1 MPGPATQSGRVPAR
15 LRSLREKQGLDE
27 LARSARPA
35 TAFRVPQS
43 TTEVA
48 PHRAPAPRGT
58 EAKLSVAF
66 ILLHEFTLFAFSG
79 FVDAL
84 RIAGDEFDNSRQREC
99 RWTVI
104 APSLQPVR
112 ANCGVDITP
121 WEVFPDPAQFDYVV
135 VIGGRMEPQRN
146 TDARVLDYLRRVAD
160 SGVAIV
166 GVCTATFVLARA
178 GVMKG
183 RRCCVHWNARLD
195 FEEEF
200 PGLAVESDTIFMDD
214 GDRITCPGG
223 QSSADVALHLI
234 GKHCGAASAR
244 KAAAGMVLEEM
255 RSNRTPQ
262 PHAEAS
268 WFGDIR
274 KPLVRR
280 AITIMDRFI
289 GKDLSVTEIAKR
301 LQVSNNTLYRTFQL
315 TVGES
320 PARFFRIMRL
330 AHGHWS
336 LHHTGMS
343 IAQIAHIYRFSDAS
357 HFTRMHRQLY
367 GMPPAHARTLG
378 EEGCRMA
385 LGNRLSGEVVGRVLA
400 GGLFIFN

>member
-1 MPGPATQSGRVPAR
+1 VSGPAPQFDRIPAAVRLLRQEQGFPGSMRSGRGGVR
-15 LRSLREKQGLDE
+15 LRTNGKAPTASDVRGSQGD
-27 LARSARPA
+27 AA
-35 TAFRVPQS
+35 
-43 TTEVA
+43 
-48 PHRAPAPRGT
+48 

-84 RIAGDEFDNSRQREC
+84 RIAGDEYDNSRQREC

-104 APSLQPVR
+104 APTLQPVR
-112 ANCGVDITP
+112 ANCGVQIAP
-121 WEVFPDPAQFDYVV
+121 WESFPDPSQFDYVV

-146 TDARVLDYLRRVAD
+146 TDPRILEYLRRVAEQEG
-160 SGVAIV
+160 SIV

-183 RRCCVHWNARLD
+183 RRCCVHWNARSD

-200 PGLAVESDTIFMDD
+200 PGLAVESDTIFLED

-223 QSSADVALHLI
+223 QSSADVALYLI

-244 KAAAGMVLEEM
+244 KAAAGMVIENM
-255 RSNRTPQ
+255 RGTRTPQ

-268 WFGDIR
+268 WYGDIR
-274 KPLVRR
+274 RPLVRR

-289 GKDLSVTEIAKR
+289 SKDLSVTEIAKR
-301 LQVSNNTLYRTFQL
+301 LQVSNNTLYRAFEQA
-315 TVGES
+315 VGES

-336 LHHTGMS
+336 LHHTNMS
-343 IAQIAHIYRFSDAS
+343 IAQIAHVYRFSDAS
-357 HFTRMHRQLY
+357 HFTRMHRLLY
-367 GMPPAHARTLG
+367 DMTPAQARAMGDDGTRAILQAG
-378 EEGCRMA
+378 RPDG
-385 LGNRLSGEVVGRVLA
+385 VVGRVLA

>member
-1 MPGPATQSGRVPAR
+1 MREEQLREEQSRREQHVPEPAR
-15 LRSLREKQGLDE
+15 HARVRVRSRAKGTSAATYGVLRPSGNDAAE
-27 LARSARPA
+27 AR
-35 TAFRVPQS
+35 
-43 TTEVA
+43 
-48 PHRAPAPRGT
+48 
-58 EAKLSVAF
+58 LSVAF
-66 ILLHEFTLFAFSG
+66 ILLHEFTLFAFAG

-99 RWTVI
+99 LWTVI
-104 APSLQPVR
+104 APTLQPVR
-112 ANCGVDITP
+112 ANCGVEIAP
-121 WEVFPDPAQFDYVV
+121 WEIFPDPAQFDYVV

-146 TDARVLDYLRRVAD
+146 TDARILEYLRRVAD
-160 SGVAIV
+160 QGGSII

-183 RRCCVHWNARLD
+183 RRCCVHWNARSD

-200 PGLAVESDTIFMDD
+200 PDIDVESDTIFLED

-223 QSSADVALHLI
+223 QSAADVALHLI

-244 KAAAGMVLEEM
+244 KAAAGMTIEAM
-255 RSNRTPQ
+255 RGNRSPQ

-280 AITIMDRFI
+280 AITIMNRFI
-289 GKDLSVTEIAKR
+289 SKDLSVTEIARR
-301 LQVSNNTLYRTFQL
+301 LQVSNNTLYRAFERC
-315 TVGES
+315 VGES

-336 LHHTGMS
+336 LHHTNLS
-343 IAQIAHIYRFSDAS
+343 ISQIAHVYRFSDAS
-357 HFTRMHRQLY
+357 HFTRMHRLLY
-367 GMPPAHARTLG
+367 GMTPAQARDLG
-378 EEGCRMA
+378 DEGSRAIMQIK
-385 LGNRLSGEVVGRVLA
+385 RPDSVVGRVLA
-400 GGLFIFN
+400 GGLFIFT

>member
-15 LRSLREKQGLDE
+15 IRSLRRNQGSDAL
-27 LARSARPA
+27 LRSGTQPRAPQGTPEIAPRIA
-35 TAFRVPQS
+35 SVPQ
-43 TTEVA
+43 
-48 PHRAPAPRGT
+48 GT

-84 RIAGDEFDNSRQREC
+84 RIAGDEYDNSRQREC

-104 APSLQPVR
+104 APTLQPIR

-121 WEVFPDPAQFDYVV
+121 WETFPDPMQFDYVV

-146 TDARVLDYLRRVAD
+146 TDPRILEYLRRVAD
-160 SGVAIV
+160 SRVAII

-183 RRCCVHWNARLD
+183 RRCCVHWNARSD

-200 PGLAVESDTIFMDD
+200 PGFDVESDTIFMED

-255 RSNRTPQ
+255 RSDRTPQ

-289 GKDLSVTEIAKR
+289 SKDLSVTEIAKR
-301 LQVSNNTLYRTFQL
+301 LQVSNNTLYRTFQV

-357 HFTRMHRQLY
+357 HFTRMHRLLY

-378 EEGCRMA
+378 EEGSRAA
-385 LGNRLSGEVVGRVLA
+385 LENRRLQGIVGRVLA